1 MRQRTNICARASL
14 RPRRHWRSNGSDAA
28 VPLATQGL
36 PACQKSEKISAAEIL
51 RDRYSDL
58 YDFAP
63 LVYVTLD
70 NKGIIRATNLTGA
83 RLLGIPRP
91 ALIGTS
97 LTSHL
102 NKEDC
107 RKLLEHLR
115 QCKQTG
121 EQVMT
126 ELGIIAKGGD
136 VIQVQLS
143 TVASRNDEGSIL
155 YRTAITDI
163 TGLKKTE
170 ESLLRLNRLYAV
182 LSETGKA
189 MVYSADRD
197 TLFREIC
204 RVAVEHGG
212 FLLAWIGIVDKKS
225 GVVNP
230 VASHGKTG
238 YLEDIRVSI
247 NDEPAGRGPTGTAIC
262 NGSYHICNDFFSD
275 PCTRPWNKKAQA
287 NGFKSSASI
296 ALRLNGEV
304 IGALTIYAGEKDFF
318 KWQFINL
325 LQQMAT
331 DVSFALDGLDREAK
345 RRAAEL
351 ALRTETAERL
361 RTVEELRERDRLLL
375 QQSRQA
381 ALGEMIGNIAH
392 QWRQPLNALGLV
404 IQELSLAYELGSFTR
419 EHLEASITRAMDII
433 FRMSQTIDDFSN
445 FYKPDRDKRW
455 FKVNEVVTKTVS
467 LIDAS
472 FREYGIAIEADVAD
486 NLEIKGYPNDY
497 AQVLLNI
504 LMNARDALLER
515 GTVNPRVTVRAR
527 MEEGRSVVTVGD
539 NAGGI
544 GEDILER
551 IFDLY
556 FTTKENGLG
565 TGIGLFMAKIIIEQN
580 MGGRLTVRNDGYRRR
595 VQDRGLIWK
604 HLVIRSRGSR
614 FSMRKM
620 TRLPGISLPK

>member
-1 MRQRTNICARASL
+1 MATDNRTCAELNSENEYL
-14 RPRRHWRSNGSDAA
+14 RMLLAEAEETLRVIRSGEAD
-28 VPLATQGL
+28 PTGL
-36 PACQKSEKISAAEIL
+36 PARQKSEKITAAEIS

-63 LVYVTLD
+63 LGYVTLD
-70 NKGIIRATNLTGA
+70 NKGVIHAINLTGA
-83 RLLGIPRP
+83 RLLGTPRA
-91 ALIGTS
+91 ALIVAPLS
-97 LTSHL
+97 SHL
-102 NKEDC
+102 SKEDS
-107 RKLLEHLR
+107 RKLLKHLR
-115 QCKQTG
+115 QCKQTS
-121 EQVMT
+121 EQVVT
-126 ELGIIAKGGD
+126 ELEIIAKEGA

-143 TVASRNDEGSIL
+143 TVASRNDEGLIL

-163 TGLKKTE
+163 TGLKRTE

-189 MVYSADRD
+189 IVYSADRD

-212 FLLAWIGIVDKKS
+212 FLLAWIGIVNKES
-225 GVVNP
+225 EVVNP
-230 VASHGKTG
+230 VAANGKTG
-238 YLEDIRVSI
+238 YLDDIRISTGA
-247 NDEPAGRGPTGTAIC
+247 EPAGRGPTGTAIC

-275 PCTRPWNKKAQA
+275 PCTRPWQKKALA
-287 NGFKSSASI
+287 NGLKSSAAI
-296 ALRLNGEV
+296 ALKLNGEV

-345 RRAAEL
+345 RREAEF

-361 RTVEELRERDRLLL
+361 RAVEELRERDRLLL

-404 IQELSLAYELGSFTR
+404 IQELSLAYELGNFTR
-419 EHLEASITRAMDII
+419 EHLEASITGAMDII

-445 FYKPDRDKRW
+445 FYKPDREKRW
-455 FKVNEVVTKTVS
+455 IKVNEVVTKTVS

-472 FREYGIAIEADVAD
+472 FREYRIAIDANTAD
-486 NLEIKGYPNDY
+486 NLEVKGYPNDY

-515 GTVNPRVTVRAR
+515 GTVNPLVTVRAR
-527 MEEGRSVVTVGD
+527 MEKGRSVVTVSD
-539 NAGGI
+539 NAGGVV
-544 GEDILER
+544 EDILER

-580 MGGRLTVRNDGYRRR
+580 MGGRLTVRNTGCGAEFRIE
-595 VQDRGLIWK
+595 V
-604 HLVIRSRGSR
+604 
-614 FSMRKM
+614 
-620 TRLPGISLPK
+620 

>member
-1 MRQRTNICARASL
+1 MATDNRTFAELLTENEFLRTRLAEADETLRAI
-14 RPRRHWRSNGSDAA
+14 GSCEAA
-28 VPLATQGL
+28 PFVTAGL
-36 PACQKSEKISAAEIL
+36 PAQQKREKITAAEIS
-51 RDRYSDL
+51 RERYSDL

-63 LVYVTLD
+63 LGYVTMD
-70 NKGIIRATNLTGA
+70 DKGVIQAINMTGA
-83 RLLGIPRP
+83 RLLRTPRA
-91 ALIGTS
+91 ALIGTP

-102 NKEDC
+102 SQEDS
-107 RKLLEHLR
+107 RKLLKHLR

-121 EQVMT
+121 EQVVT
-126 ELGIIAKGGD
+126 ELGIIAKDGA

-143 TVASRNDEGSIL
+143 TVASRYDEGSIL

-189 MVYSADRD
+189 MVYSADRV

-212 FLLAWIGIVDKKS
+212 FFLAWIGIVDKKS

-238 YLEDIRVSI
+238 YLDDIRISI
-247 NDEPAGRGPTGTAIC
+247 RDETAGRGPTGSAIC
-262 NGSYHICNDFFSD
+262 NGSYHICNDFLSD
-275 PCTRPWNKKAQA
+275 PCTLPWQKKAQA
-287 NGFKSSASI
+287 NGLKSSASI
-296 ALRLNGEV
+296 ALKQNGEV

-318 KWQFINL
+318 KWQFTDL
-325 LQQMAT
+325 LKQMAA
-331 DVSFALDGLDREAK
+331 DISFALDGLDREAK
-345 RRAAEL
+345 RREAEL

-361 RTVEELRERDRLLL
+361 LAVEELRERDRLLL

-404 IQELSLAYELGSFTR
+404 IQELSLAYELGNFTR
-419 EHLEASITRAMDII
+419 EHLEASITGAMDII
-433 FRMSQTIDDFSN
+433 FRMSQTIEDFSN
-445 FYKPDRDKRW
+445 FYKPGRDKRW
-455 FKVNEVVTKTVS
+455 FKINEVVTKSVS

-472 FREYGIAIEADVAD
+472 FREYGIAICANTADD
-486 NLEIKGYPNDY
+486 LEIKGYPNDY

-515 GTVNPRVTVRAR
+515 GTVDPRVTVQAR
-527 MEEGRSVVTVGD
+527 MEKGRSVVTVSD

-544 GEDILER
+544 GENILER

-580 MGGRLTVRNDGYRRR
+580 MGGRLTVRNAGNGAEFRIE
-595 VQDRGLIWK
+595 V
-604 HLVIRSRGSR
+604 
-614 FSMRKM
+614 
-620 TRLPGISLPK
+620 